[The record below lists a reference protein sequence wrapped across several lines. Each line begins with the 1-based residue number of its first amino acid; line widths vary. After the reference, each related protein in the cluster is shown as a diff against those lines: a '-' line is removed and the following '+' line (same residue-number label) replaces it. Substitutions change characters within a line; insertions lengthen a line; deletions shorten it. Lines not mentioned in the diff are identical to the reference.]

1 MYCSRWSGGNAHIR
15 DRYGR
20 RNSIVELPHKWVGG
34 LRNEAR
40 SVLQV
45 VDGQTAGQ
53 DQDAF
58 LPDGRQDSDRRPV
71 NTEMNTKNHRRVV
84 KSRCTHRSLAIALPR
99 FQLLSGL
106 NDPSIDACTIGTL
119 RNSSPNMRRKGT
131 KTPWSIPG
139 PAKPRPSAPRTSS
152 RVVKRARIP
161 ACRGSRT
168 MVLDKRRTGRRESG
182 ERERDTVLGGT
193 VQVRVG
199 RASHRLAS

>member
-1 MYCSRWSGGNAHIR
+1 MYSSRWGCGENAHIR
-15 DRYGR
+15 DRHGR
-20 RNSIVELPHKWVGG
+20 RNSIVELPHEWVGG
-34 LRNEAR
+34 LRKQAR

-45 VDGQTAGQ
+45 VNGQTAGQ
-53 DQDAF
+53 DQDAL
-58 LPDGRQDSDRRPV
+58 LPNDSETRPV
-71 NTEMNTKNHRRVV
+71 STEMNTKHHRRIV

-119 RNSSPNMRRKGT
+119 RNPSPNMRRKGT
-131 KTPWSIPG
+131 KTPWSMPG

-168 MVLDKRRTGRRESG
+168 MGLDKRRTGKRETG
-182 ERERDTVLGGT
+182 ERERDTVPVGT